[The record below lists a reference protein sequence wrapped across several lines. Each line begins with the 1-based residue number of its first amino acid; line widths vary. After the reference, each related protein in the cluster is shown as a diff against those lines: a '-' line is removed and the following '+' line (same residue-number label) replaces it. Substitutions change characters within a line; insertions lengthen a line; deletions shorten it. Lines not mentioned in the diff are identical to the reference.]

1 MLRNHS
7 CWRCGNKYVTANPTS
22 VCCDHCLHTQL
33 AKVDLKSPQAEL
45 KTPDISE
52 RDELAKEIFKL
63 LTVDLVK
70 AAMES
75 PKSAQAFH
83 SIMEANCRTAFLHAD
98 IYMEQKSKC
107 LNKSQSN

>member
-33 AKVDLKSPQAEL
+33 AEIDLKSPQAEL
-45 KTPDISE
+45 KTPDNTE

-63 LTVDLVK
+63 LTVDLTK
-70 AAMES
+70 AAMEN
-75 PKSAQAFH
+75 PTAADNFRR
-83 SIMEANCRTAFLHAD
+83 IMENNCRVAFLHAD